1 MQTLSRSTSFH
12 FWRVFE
18 TVEKQAKS
26 LLNKKSRMV
35 HVTDPK
41 TKAANLNDLLT
52 IEARVNAS
60 EPTIGDMKA
69 TTKEP
74 SSKVV
79 QTGSIPGSN
88 GIKTNDITAAKGGY
102 GSYYYRGGRG
112 TETNTCSSTTEAA
125 LNKLV
130 TLVETIVNY
139 VSQSNNKLDYLKDI
153 KNQQV
158 VVKEGDKNIA
168 IQNPS
173 GNTDLTSSTVSKSI
187 GRVLAEILAS
197 G

>member
-1 MQTLSRSTSFH
+1 
-12 FWRVFE
+12 
-18 TVEKQAKS
+18 
-26 LLNKKSRMV
+26 MV

-41 TKAANLNDLLT
+41 TKAANLNDLLN

-60 EPTIGDMKA
+60 EPTVGDMEA
-69 TTKEP
+69 TAKEP
-74 SSKVV
+74 NSKVV

-88 GIKTNDITAAKGGY
+88 GIKTNDITSAKGGY

-112 TETNTCSSTTEAA
+112 TEDNTGSSTAEVA

-168 IQNPS
+168 VQNPS
-173 GNTDLTSSTVSKSI
+173 GNTDLTSSTTSKSI

>member
-1 MQTLSRSTSFH
+1 ME
-12 FWRVFE
+12 V
-18 TVEKQAKS
+18 
-26 LLNKKSRMV
+26 
-35 HVTDPK
+35 
-41 TKAANLNDLLT
+41 
-52 IEARVNAS
+52 
-60 EPTIGDMKA
+60 

-79 QTGSIPGSN
+79 QAGSIPGSN
-88 GIKTNDITAAKGGY
+88 GIKINDIAAKGGY

-112 TETNTCSSTTEAA
+112 TESNTSSSTAEVA

-173 GNTDLTSSTVSKSI
+173 GNTDLTSSTASKSI